1 MNRPVSPPEIE
12 LFSLSHRFSGG
23 DGIGPLDVVIRRGE
37 RVALLGPSGVGKST
51 LLMLLAGLVSPTSG
65 RIVIGG
71 TQVTG
76 PTPRA
81 TLMLQRPALLPWAN
95 LAENVGLGLKFS
107 GLWRRDP
114 AAARRRVLDL
124 LAAIGLADR
133 AEAMPSELSGGQQ
146 QRVALARAL
155 APEPEVLLLDE
166 PFSALDIAT
175 REALRAD
182 VSRMARE
189 RGATLV
195 LVTHDIADALA
206 VASRAIVLGGRP
218 GAVRADMGVGEE
230 GIEYLTEA
238 LRAA

>member
-1 MNRPVSPPEIE
+1 MAQHEITIE
-12 LFSLSHRFSGG
+12 GLTYRFGSHGRL
-23 DGIGPLDVVIRRGE
+23 GPIDLCVRRGE
-37 RVALLGPSGVGKST
+37 RLALLGPSGAGKST
-51 LLMLLAGLVSPTSG
+51 LLMLLAGLVRPASG

-71 TQVTG
+71 REVTG
-76 PTPRA
+76 PTPTA
-81 TLMLQRPALLPWAN
+81 TLMLQRPALLPWATV
-95 LAENVGLGLKFS
+95 AENVALGLRFS
-107 GLWRRDP
+107 GALRRDP
-114 AAARRRVLDL
+114 ASANRRIFDL
-124 LAAIGLADR
+124 LSAVGLADR
-133 AEAMPSELSGGQQ
+133 AGAKPNELSGGQQ

-166 PFSALDIAT
+166 PFSALDLVT

-182 VSRMARE
+182 VSRVAQE

-206 VASRAIVLGGRP
+206 IASRAVVLGGKP
-218 GAVRADMGVGEE
+218 AGIRADMSVGEE